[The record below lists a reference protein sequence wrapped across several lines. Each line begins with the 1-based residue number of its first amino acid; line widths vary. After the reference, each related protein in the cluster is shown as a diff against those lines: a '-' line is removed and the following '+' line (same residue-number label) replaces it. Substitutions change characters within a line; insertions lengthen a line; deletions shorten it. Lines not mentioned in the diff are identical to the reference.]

1 MDSLGSYIF
10 SNVLDDR
17 YLEENKGKTMPVS
30 SMEDLS
36 VIYRSEK
43 KKRKVEQQIINVYE
57 LQ

>member
-10 SNVLDDR
+10 SKVLDDR